1 MRWTKV
7 WVISLAALA
16 WGCGSNKPDYRE
28 QEPFTPPLWRQSVQI
43 DDQRTISET
52 TLNHQGWHPTDKLF
66 AGSWDTIL
74 RMYYWISGDS
84 PFNAAKALI
93 DPREPDK
100 RRKAVIYLSKREW
113 GREKPYTD
121 YYVDMAKSDPE
132 YMVRAISI
140 RALNRSRIAD
150 ESALYIK
157 SLEDKNVFVRLEA
170 AKALAN
176 MPAEKAFEPLAAR
189 LKDANE
195 DIDVR
200 IACADALR
208 NFHKKEAALALVAQL
223 KDRNFSI
230 VWQARWTLKLMTGKD
245 FKYSPADW
253 LNYISASEN
262 PFPS

>member
-1 MRWTKV
+1 MRWKKV

-16 WGCGSNKPDYRE
+16 WGCSSNKPDYRE
-28 QEPFTPPLWRQSVQI
+28 KEPFTTEVWRQSIQI
-43 DDQRTISET
+43 DEQRKISET
-52 TLNHQGWHPTDKLF
+52 TLNHQGWHPTDKLL
-66 AGSWDTIL
+66 AGTWDTIL

-113 GREKPYTD
+113 GREKPYID

-132 YMVRAISI
+132 YLVRAIAL
-140 RALNRSRIAD
+140 RALNRSRDA
-150 ESALYIK
+150 EQSALYIK
-157 SLEDKNVFVRLEA
+157 SLDDKNEFVRLEA

-176 MPAEKAFEPLAAR
+176 MPAEKAYEPLTAH
-189 LKDANE
+189 LKDINE
-195 DIDVR
+195 NIDVR

-208 NFHKKEAALALVAQL
+208 NYHKKEAALALVSQL

-230 VWQARWTLKLMTGKD
+230 VWQARWALKLMTGRD
-245 FKYSPADW
+245 FNYNATQW
-253 LNYISASEN
+253 LDFLSATDN